1 MTMKE
6 YIKQNICD
14 ENKIRANIKLQHIIK
29 HTVLKKATV
38 SIIACLIAV
47 SVGLGVFFIV
57 NRSGNVESGHSE
69 VELFSDGKLL
79 YFTNTRKGD
88 KLYSYDP
95 DLNKVKEIINEPV
108 SGFYANNEYYFYNGK
123 EGFYCQDRET
133 AEKYIILDYAE
144 IMPERRIKELD
155 GGVLLETPQ
164 GGGCCDFFEY
174 EGSLYFVCNM
184 GWELK
189 PDEHATIGNE
199 RWSVLYRFDIT
210 DRNLTEL
217 KRSYYAYDYTKPH
230 KDIYIRILNVTND
243 KIYYSDETDVCCSSL
258 DGKQIDIINTNTNG
272 VFSFD
277 LRFKEK
283 FYYFKRVELDLASDI
298 PFEEQEQN
306 TGIFFNAIDLNG
318 EMLFSYKISA
328 DSYSRIDIRSMYYD
342 NETDSFLAFR
352 GNELIRF
359 TNDPDE
365 YTVISKI
372 EDTMQNSY
380 VFKIITVGK
389 TIYIAAIPDFCCNNK
404 SNDYYIMT
412 INEEGKLTEL
422 IKNGKI
428 A

>member
-1 MTMKE
+1 M
-6 YIKQNICD
+6 
-14 ENKIRANIKLQHIIK
+14 
-29 HTVLKKATV
+29 
-38 SIIACLIAV
+38 
-47 SVGLGVFFIV
+47 
-57 NRSGNVESGHSE
+57 
-69 VELFSDGKLL
+69 
-79 YFTNTRKGD
+79 
-88 KLYSYDP
+88 
-95 DLNKVKEIINEPV
+95 
-108 SGFYANNEYYFYNGK
+108 
-123 EGFYCQDRET
+123 
-133 AEKYIILDYAE
+133 
-144 IMPERRIKELD
+144 
-155 GGVLLETPQ
+155 
-164 GGGCCDFFEY
+164 
-174 EGSLYFVCNM
+174 
-184 GWELK
+184 
-189 PDEHATIGNE
+189 
-199 RWSVLYRFDIT
+199 
-210 DRNLTEL
+210 TEL